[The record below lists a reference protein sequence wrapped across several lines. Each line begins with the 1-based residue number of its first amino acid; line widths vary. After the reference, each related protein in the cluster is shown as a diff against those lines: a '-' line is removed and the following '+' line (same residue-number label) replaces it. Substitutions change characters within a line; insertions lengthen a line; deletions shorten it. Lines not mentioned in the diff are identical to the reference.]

1 MGHTALDRVLYVLD
15 SMRLACNPVRV
26 SNMPAV
32 AQKYFA
38 GVPARGRTSEAVTDA
53 LREAIL
59 DGALAPSTWLRED
72 EIADTFAV
80 SRTPVRDALRR
91 LADEG
96 LAVKT
101 AHQGAVVA
109 PLSIDDILALYV
121 VREDL
126 EGVAARLA
134 AVRCPPDLLEN
145 LNATHIRMQRIAKRS
160 DPQRLAQLNL
170 EFHRTL
176 RLAAGNPYLDR
187 FLIQVEQAVRR
198 LPSTTFAEP
207 GRTTEALTEH
217 QAIIDAV
224 KARDAAAAE
233 TAAKQHMRRAREIRL
248 SVLVGPVV
256 KAGTL

>member
-1 MGHTALDRVLYVLD
+1 M
-15 SMRLACNPVRV
+15 
-26 SNMPAV
+26 AV
-32 AQKYFA
+32 ASNLGGNSLTSVVAKYFA
-38 GVPARGRTSEAVTDA
+38 GTPARGGTSEAVTDA

-59 DGALAPSTWLRED
+59 DGALPPSTWLRED
-72 EIADTFAV
+72 EIAEVLAV
-80 SRTPVRDALRR
+80 SRTPVRDAIRR

-109 PLSIDDILALYV
+109 SLSIEDVLALYV

-134 AVRCPPDLLEN
+134 AVRCRPELLKN
-145 LNATHIRMQRIAKRS
+145 LNATNTRMQRLAKRG
-160 DPQRLAQLNL
+160 DPQKLAQLNL

-187 FLIQVEQAVRR
+187 FLAQVEQAVRR
-198 LPSTTFAEP
+198 LPHTTFAEP
-207 GRTTEALTEH
+207 GRTQQALAEH

-224 KARDAAAAE
+224 TAQDSAAAE
-233 TAAKQHMRRAREIRL
+233 TAAKAHMRQARELRL
-248 SVLVGPVV
+248 SVLLGS
-256 KAGTL
+256 